1 MADSGIDWTNHS
13 FLREAIWGIYGGW
26 SNSIVG
32 EKWKRSYSAV
42 KFPTEL
48 IDNRYMIEITADV
61 TYHGSQYDHVDWSD
75 TKHFE
80 AYLPFIV
87 GLAKSDFYDDCTMSY
102 EDCSRETQVSL
113 SNPSLGNGVSYWDV
127 YAPSKDVIPGPAFLG
142 AESAEIK
149 NIRITL
155 IRKNTTAL
163 NLTWVD

>member
-1 MADSGIDWTNHS
+1 MADSGIDWKNHS
-13 FLREAIWGIYGGW
+13 FLREAIWGIYSGW
-26 SNSIVG
+26 SNSIVS
-32 EKWKRSYSAV
+32 EKWKRSYPDRAQWTEGGRV
-42 KFPTEL
+42 DLKFPTEL

-102 EDCSRETQVSL
+102 EDCS
-113 SNPSLGNGVSYWDV
+113 YWDV
-127 YAPSKDVIPGPAFLG
+127 YAPSKDVIPGPAFCG
-142 AESAEIK
+142 AESADIK

-163 NLTWVD
+163 NLTWVG

>member
-61 TYHGSQYDHVDWSD
+61 TYHGSQYDHVDWSE

-80 AYLPFIV
+80 AFLPFIV
-87 GLAKSDFYDDCTMSY
+87 GLVKSDFYDDCTMSY
-102 EDCSRETQVSL
+102 EDC
-113 SNPSLGNGVSYWDV
+113 SYWDV